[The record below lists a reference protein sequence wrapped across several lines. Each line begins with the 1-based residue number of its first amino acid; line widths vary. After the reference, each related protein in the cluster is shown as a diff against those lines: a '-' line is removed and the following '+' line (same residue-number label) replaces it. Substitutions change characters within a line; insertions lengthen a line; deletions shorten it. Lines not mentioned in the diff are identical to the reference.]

1 MEKSNVKWFTTD
13 DFLCLKPLN
22 VFSKE
27 SDTVTVKSDFQNYH
41 CLCRGMYNYDGEA
54 STIMKITADDYY
66 KLYINGAY
74 VTQGVAPSYHT
85 ARFYNTIDITQYLH
99 RGKNI
104 IAVHIYYQG
113 LVNRVWQS
121 GDNRFGLA
129 VLINNENLMWK
140 YKKCDAF
147 SGHILG
153 YDTAF
158 SESFDSR
165 KHNGNWKSES
175 YDDSS
180 WAVMKELEHDYIF
193 KPQPTKQLSVY
204 SVKPKNKN
212 GNVYDFGGE
221 IVGCLKIKAKGSNG
235 DKIIIHCG
243 EELNDDG
250 SVRYDMR
257 CYCKYEEIW
266 TLANG
271 ECTYKNYDYKGF
283 RYVEILSDNAEVLSV
298 EVMAQHYH
306 FDDEY
311 CVLESNDKKLVDIF
325 NICKNAV
332 KWGTQESF
340 LDCPTREK
348 GQYLGDVLV
357 AAHSHLILTGDNSML
372 RKAIDDFA
380 QTSSICKGLMAVSSS
395 SLMQEIAD
403 YSLLFGELLLL
414 DYKFSGDKDF
424 LKKYYSIAKNVL
436 LYFKQFE
443 NEQGLICEVTEKWN
457 LVDWPENLRDNYDF
471 PLTRPITSKEPHNVL
486 NTYYLGAIKTL
497 NKIEKILEYPLSF
510 DIKSIYNSYQNAFL
524 KNGLYTDTER
534 SRHSS
539 LHSNVLPL
547 NFDLVPEEYKE
558 NIIKFILE
566 KGLSCGVYM
575 SYFLL
580 KALTQSGK
588 YNEAYKLIINESE
601 HGWVNMLREGA
612 SCCFETWGKEQKF
625 NTSLCHPWGTAPVII
640 IAEDLA
646 TNKVEN
652 LKIKLTSNGGS
663 YALPYNK

>member
-1 MEKSNVKWFTTD
+1 MKSSNVKWFTTD
-13 DFLCLKPLN
+13 DFLSLKPLN
-22 VFSKE
+22 VFGKE
-27 SDTVTVKSDFQNYH
+27 NFTKPAKSPIQNYH
-41 CLCRGMYNYDGEA
+41 CLCRSEYTFNGEN
-54 STIMKITADDYY
+54 TVKMKITADDYY

-74 VTQGVAPSYHT
+74 VTEGVAPSYHNG
-85 ARFYNTIDITQYLH
+85 RFYNELDIAPFLH
-99 RGKNI
+99 RGRNT

-129 VLINNENLMWK
+129 CLINNENLVWK

-158 SESFDSR
+158 SESFNSGLYDE
-165 KHNGNWKSES
+165 NWRSADF
-175 YDDSS
+175 DDSS
-180 WAVMKELEHDYIF
+180 WILMKEKSHDYIF
-193 KPQPTKQLSVY
+193 KPQETKQLSVY
-204 SVKPKNKN
+204 SVNPKTKD
-212 GNVYDFGGE
+212 GTIYDFGSE

-235 DKIIIHCG
+235 DKIIIRCG
-243 EELNDDG
+243 EELNADG

-257 CYCKYEEIW
+257 CNCKYEEIW
-266 TLANG
+266 TLTDG
-271 ECTYKNYDYKGF
+271 ECTYENYDYKGF
-283 RYVEILSDNAEVLSV
+283 RYVEILSDKAEVLSL
-298 EVMAQHYH
+298 EAIARHYP
-306 FDDEY
+306 FDDDY
-311 CVLESNDKKLVDIF
+311 CILNSNDKRLVDVF

-357 AAHSHLILTGDNSML
+357 IAHSHLILTGDNSML

-380 QTSSICKGLMAVSSS
+380 QTSSICSGLMAVSSAG
-395 SLMQEIAD
+395 LMQEIAD

-424 LKKYYSIAKNVL
+424 LKQYYPTAKNVL
-436 LYFKQFE
+436 LYFKKFE
-443 NEQGLICEVTEKWN
+443 NEHGLICGIIEKWN

-471 PLTRPITSKEPHNVL
+471 SLTRPITSTEPHNVL
-486 NTYYLGAIKTL
+486 NAYYLGAVKTL
-497 NKIEKILEYPLSF
+497 NKIESILNYPPSF
-510 DIKSIYNSYQNAFL
+510 DIKSTYNSYQNAFL
-524 KNGLYTDTER
+524 KNGLYTDTEK
-534 SRHSS
+534 SEHAS

-547 NFDLVPEEYKE
+547 YFDFVPEQYKE
-558 NIIKFILE
+558 NIIKFILT

-580 KALTQSGK
+580 NALTQNGK
-588 YNEAYKLIINESE
+588 YQEAYGLIVNESD

-612 SCCFETWGKEQKF
+612 SCCFEAWGKEQKF
-625 NTSLCHPWGTAPVII
+625 NTSLCHPWGSAPIVI
-640 IAEDLA
+640 IAEALA
-646 TNKVEN
+646 NHKINN
-652 LKIKLTSNGGS
+652 LNITLTSHGGN
-663 YALPYNK
+663 YALPYHE